1 MPLTFTK
8 GDLLETE
15 GLHAFAHGCS
25 AAGVMDAGVSG
36 AFKKKWPRMFD
47 DYRQRCADGR
57 FHIGD
62 VCVWS
67 DEVDTVYSLC
77 SQEHWKQKAK
87 IAALVRS
94 LQKMTELAKHAG
106 IERIG
111 LPRIGTGLGGLDW
124 QRVKRVLAEAGQQT
138 DVSLVVFDQFIRARV
153 PSG

>member
-1 MPLTFTK
+1 MAFPK

-15 GLHAFAHGCS
+15 GLHAFAPAAS

-67 DEVDTVYSLC
+67 DEVDTVYSL
-77 SQEHWKQKAK
+77 
-87 IAALVRS
+87 S
-94 LQKMTELAKHAG
+94 LIHISEPT
-106 IERIG
+106 R
-111 LPRIGTGLGGLDW
+111 PY
-124 QRVKRVLAEAGQQT
+124 
-138 DVSLVVFDQFIRARV
+138 
-153 PSG
+153 